1 MPTTDTGPGRIAAC
15 VEYDGT
21 AYNGWQRQPHAP
33 SIQAHVEEALS
44 RVADTPVEVV
54 CAGRT
59 DAGVHAQGQ
68 VVHFDAP
75 VERPGHAWTFGANTH
90 LPPDIAIRWSRPVPP
105 DFHARY
111 RALAREYRYL
121 ILDHPARSAL
131 FARRAAHSRH
141 RLDAAAMHEAAQS
154 LTGERD
160 FSAFR
165 AAGCQSNTP
174 MRRVERIEIRRRGD
188 LVVMDIRANA
198 FVHHMVR
205 NIAGSLLIVGR
216 GLQPPA
222 WIGELLTSRDRR
234 LGGAT
239 APAHGL
245 YFLRVLYP
253 PEYGLSMPESPPP
266 EAPAVIE

>member
-1 MPTTDTGPGRIAAC
+1 MPTERIAAC

-33 SIQAHVEEALS
+33 SVQARVESALS
-44 RVADTPVEVV
+44 RVADHPVAVV
-54 CAGRT
+54 CGGRT
-59 DAGVHAQGQ
+59 DAGVHALGQ
-68 VVHFDAP
+68 VVHFDSQAR
-75 VERPGHAWTFGANTH
+75 RPDHAWVFGANSN
-90 LPPDIAIRWSRPVPP
+90 LPSDISLRWARPVPP

-111 RALAREYRYL
+111 TAVAREYRYL

-131 FARRAAHSRH
+131 LGRRAAHSRH
-141 RLDAAAMHEAAQS
+141 RLDAAAMHEAAQA
-154 LTGERD
+154 LLGERD

-174 MRRVERIEIRRRGD
+174 MRRVERVRVRRSGD
-188 LVVMDIRANA
+188 LVIMDIRANA

-205 NIAGSLLIVGR
+205 NIAGSLMVVGR
-216 GLQPPA
+216 GLQPSA
-222 WIGELLTSRDRR
+222 WIAELQASRDRR

-245 YFLRVLYP
+245 YFRHIEYP
-253 PEYGLSMPESPPP
+253 PAYDLPEDTAPPAG
-266 EAPAVIE
+266 APAVIE